1 MLYGGL
7 TLEEALSGRS
17 KIRNR
22 VIAEVFSRMEII
34 EEWGTGIKRI
44 IRRAEEYG
52 LPKPDFQEIGDTF
65 RVILYRKTDKKEQRT
80 DKRPIKTDKKEQKTD
95 KGPIKNPKHSLMM
108 EREEKITEYV
118 DEYGSITNREARELL
133 GLAESTVKRILR
145 EMVRKNMLSEIG
157 ERKTRKYLRSRQ

>member
-1 MLYGGL
+1 
-7 TLEEALSGRS
+7 
-17 KIRNR
+17 
-22 VIAEVFSRMEII
+22 
-34 EEWGTGIKRI
+34 
-44 IRRAEEYG
+44 
-52 LPKPDFQEIGDTF
+52 
-65 RVILYRKTDKKEQRT
+65 
-80 DKRPIKTDKKEQKTD
+80 
-95 KGPIKNPKHSLMM
+95 MM